1 MPTSGNLQFL
11 KQQDVLH
18 KLDVIE
24 GMNVASLGCGN
35 LGYFIIPMA
44 KAVGKNGKAYAVDIL
59 KSALENVRSKAR
71 LEGLTNFET
80 VWADLEKVGSCN
92 IPAGS
97 LDVAALINVLFQNK
111 DHASILKEAIRL
123 LKNGGKLIIIDWKK
137 VAAPFGPAVDLRIDP
152 QQVKNIASQL
162 KLNLIEETSFGDY
175 FWGLIFKK

>member
-18 KLDVIE
+18 KLDVTE

-44 KAVGKNGKAYAVDIL
+44 KIVGKEGKAYAVDIL
-59 KSALENVRSKAR
+59 KSALESVRSRAK
-71 LEGLTNFET
+71 LEGIINLET
-80 VWADLEKVGSCN
+80 VWADLEKVGSCT

-111 DHASILKEAIRL
+111 DRVSIMKEASRL

-137 VAAPFGPAVDLRIDP
+137 VAAPFGPAVDLRVDP
-152 QQVKNIASQL
+152 QQVKDIASQL
-162 KLNLIEETSFGDY
+162 GLNLVEETAFGDY